1 MYAGDYSDK
10 VPPINNTGGGSGAT
24 FVVSALATNIVD
36 AVNTYL
42 KLQVNLPSIWVCPNR
57 LNTPA
62 PGLPTY
68 NGTSQMYIGYCYFG
82 GMNLWNPKI
91 SPTGASYSPVKLTT
105 AKSWWALGADTIMKL
120 GATTPGTGTWAGQ
133 ASAGGAYAFEYANIP
148 PHTAAGGNPAGGNEV
163 FSDGSANWCKFET
176 MYRFNKYDSAIGND
190 LDSYWYQNTQDFD
203 IALTLKL
210 PNLK

>member
-1 MYAGDYSDK
+1 
-10 VPPINNTGGGSGAT
+10 
-24 FVVSALATNIVD
+24 
-36 AVNTYL
+36 
-42 KLQVNLPSIWVCPNR
+42 
-57 LNTPA
+57 
-62 PGLPTY
+62 
-68 NGTSQMYIGYCYFG
+68 
-82 GMNLWNPKI
+82 
-91 SPTGASYSPVKLTT
+91 
-105 AKSWWALGADTIMKL
+105 MKL